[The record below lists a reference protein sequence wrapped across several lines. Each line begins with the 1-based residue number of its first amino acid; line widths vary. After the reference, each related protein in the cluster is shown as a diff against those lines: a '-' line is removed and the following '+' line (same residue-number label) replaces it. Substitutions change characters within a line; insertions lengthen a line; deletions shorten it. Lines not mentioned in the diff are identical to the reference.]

1 MKYKI
6 LNLVGI
12 FALIAA
18 SITFSSCNKDFEEF
32 NKDPYAVTSSDLKN
46 DYREIGDPFISTIRN
61 IYVVGPAWITQLQ
74 QNLLAD
80 VYSGYMMPPTP
91 FAGNSNNMNYNFVD
105 GWNTWAWNPAYQNVM
120 TAGKKVDELAAANN
134 NPEFSAWMKVVR
146 VAAMHRVTDMFGPII
161 YSNFAKLED
170 DGSVL
175 YDCQEKVYDQ
185 FFKDLD
191 AGITGL
197 TSYLVANPTSNP
209 FLKFDEVYA
218 GDISKWIKL
227 ANSMRLRL
235 AIRISKVDPARAK
248 TEGEKAL
255 ANSYGVIATNGD
267 NFVVKTGLDH
277 PLNVMSGAWNDTR
290 MGAPMESILK
300 GYSDPRLGAFFEP
313 SKQFPGEFKGIR
325 QGIAISGKGQY
336 ENFSAL
342 KKLGDIQLM
351 TAAEVT
357 FLRAEAAL
365 RGWSGA
371 GGSAKELYELGIT
384 TSFAQYGASGASAY
398 IADASSK
405 PVPYVDPVNSV
416 NSVDASS
423 PNLSKA
429 TIAWDES
436 ASTEG
441 KLEKIITQKWIAMFP
456 DGQEAWSEYRRTG
469 YPKLFPVVI
478 NNSGGTIDTEKQVK
492 RVKYINNE
500 YSLNPKGVASG
511 VACLKGPDTGGT
523 NLWWDVD

>member
-1 MKYKI
+1 MKFKK
-6 LNLVGI
+6 LS
-12 FALIAA
+12 LIAFSGILA
-18 SITFSSCNKDFEEF
+18 MVFAMSSCDKDFDEY
-32 NKDPYAVTSSDLKN
+32 NHDPYALTETELAS
-46 DYREIGDPFISTIRN
+46 DYRLVGEPFINTIRN
-61 IYVVGPAWITQLQ
+61 IYVQGPAWITQLQ
-74 QNLLAD
+74 QNLLGD

-105 GWNTWAWNPAYQNVM
+105 GWNTWAWNPAYTVMSNVKFVGEK
-120 TAGKKVDELAAANN
+120 GKDF
-134 NPEFSAWMKVVR
+134 PEFIAWMSIVK
-146 VAAMHRVTDMFGPII
+146 VAAMHRLSDMFGPII
-161 YSNFAKLED
+161 YSEFGKVAED
-170 DGSVL
+170 GTIP
-175 YDCQEKVYDQ
+175 YDCQDKAYDL

-191 AGITGL
+191 SGIAGL
-197 TSYLVANPTSNP
+197 TSYLTANPTTKP
-209 FLKFDEVYA
+209 FTAFDEVYA

-248 TEGEKAL
+248 AEGEKAL
-255 ANSYGVIATNGD
+255 ANSYGVITENGD

-300 GYSDPRLGAFFEP
+300 GYKDPRLGAFFEP
-313 SKQFPGEFKGIR
+313 SKQFPGDYKGIR
-325 QGIAISGKGQY
+325 QGIAIASKGQY

-342 KKLGDIQLM
+342 KKLGDVQLM

-365 RGWSGA
+365 RGWNGA
-371 GGSAKELYELGIT
+371 GGSAKELYELGVT
-384 TSFAQYGASGASAY
+384 TSFTQYGASGVTAY
-398 IADASSK
+398 LADATSK
-405 PVPYVDPVNSV
+405 PIPYVDPVNAV

-423 PNLSKA
+423 ANLSKA

-492 RVKYINNE
+492 RVKFIGNE
-500 YSLNPKGVASG
+500 YAQNPKGVASG

>member
-6 LNLVGI
+6 
-12 FALIAA
+12 FSLIAFSGLLA
-18 SITFSSCNKDFEEF
+18 IVLTFTACDKDFDEY
-32 NKDPYAVTSSDLKN
+32 NKDPYAITEAELKS
-46 DYREIGDPFISTIRN
+46 DYRLIGEPFINTIRN
-61 IYVVGPAWITQLQ
+61 IYVQGPAWITQLQ

-105 GWNTWAWNPAYQNVM
+105 GWNTWAWNPAYIVM
-120 TAGKKVDELAAANN
+120 SNAKFVKEKGGKDY
-134 NPEFSAWMKVVR
+134 PEFIAWMDIVK
-146 VAAMHRVTDMFGPII
+146 VAAMHRLSDIFGPII
-161 YSNFAKLED
+161 YSDFGNVSA
-170 DGSVL
+170 DGTIK
-175 YDCQEKVYDQ
+175 YDCQDKVYDQ

-191 AGITGL
+191 SGIAGL
-197 TSYLVANPTSNP
+197 TAYITANPTAKP
-209 FLKFDEVYA
+209 FTAFDEVYA
-218 GDISKWIKL
+218 GDIKKWIKL

-235 AIRISKVDPARAK
+235 AIRISRVDPARAK
-248 TEGEKAL
+248 AEGEKAL
-255 ANSYGVIATNGD
+255 SNSYGVITENGD
-267 NFVVKTGLDH
+267 NFIVKTGLDH

-300 GYSDPRLGAFFEP
+300 GYKDPRLGAFFEP
-313 SKQFPGEFKGIR
+313 SKQFPGDYKGIR
-325 QGIAISGKGQY
+325 QGIAIASKGQY

-342 KKLGDIQLM
+342 KKLGDVQLM

-365 RGWSGA
+365 RGWNGA
-371 GGSAKELYELGIT
+371 GGTAKALYELGVT
-384 TSFAQYGASGASAY
+384 TSFAQYGASGVSAY
-398 IADASSK
+398 LSDATSK
-405 PVPYVDPVNSV
+405 PIPYVDPVNPV
-416 NSVDASS
+416 NSVAASS

-429 TIAWDES
+429 TILWDES

-492 RVKYINNE
+492 RVKFIGNE
-500 YSLNPKGVASG
+500 YAQNPKGVALGIS
-511 VACLKGPDTGGT
+511 CLKGSDTGGT

>member
-1 MKYKI
+1 MKHKI
-6 LNLVGI
+6 FSLIIISMLFGTAI
-12 FALIAA
+12 FI
-18 SITFSSCNKDFEEF
+18 SSCNKDFDEF
-32 NKDPYAVTSSDLKN
+32 NNDPYAITENELLS
-46 DYREIGDPFISTIRN
+46 DYRLIGEPFINTIRN
-61 IYVVGPAWITQLQ
+61 IYVQGPAWITQLQ
-74 QNLLAD
+74 QNLLGD

-105 GWNTWAWNPAYQNVM
+105 GWNTWAWNPAYSNVM
-120 TAGKKVDELAAANN
+120 SSAKFVKEKAGTEY
-134 NPEFSAWMKVVR
+134 PEFNAWMDIVKVC
-146 VAAMHRVTDMFGPII
+146 AMHRVSDMFGPII
-161 YSNFAKLED
+161 YTEFGKVAA
-170 DGSVL
+170 DGTIP

-191 AGITGL
+191 SGVAGL
-197 TSYLVANPTSNP
+197 TKYLTENPTAKP
-209 FLKFDEVYA
+209 FIAFDEVYA
-218 GDISKWIKL
+218 GDIGKWIKL

-255 ANSYGVIATNGD
+255 ANSYGVITENGD

-300 GYSDPRLGAFFEP
+300 GYNDPRLGAFFET
-313 SKQFPGEFKGIR
+313 SVQYPGEYKGIR
-325 QGIAISGKGQY
+325 QGIAISSKGQY
-336 ENFSAL
+336 QDFSAL
-342 KKLGDIQLM
+342 KKLGDVQLM

-384 TSFAQYGASGASAY
+384 TSFAQYSAKGATAY

-405 PVPYVDPVNSV
+405 PVPYVDPVNPT
-416 NSVDASS
+416 NSVDESS
-423 PNLSKA
+423 PYLSKA

-492 RVKYINNE
+492 RVKFIGNE
-500 YSLNPKGVASG
+500 YAQNPKGVASG